1 MNAQPGD
8 RIVIAP
14 RAVGGVVRDGE
25 ILAARGAGGGPPYLV
40 RWSDTG
46 HEALYFPGVDAHV
59 HSATPAVAEPNPSQ
73 PVQHRA
79 RHIRSWSVTVD
90 LFEDGLETA
99 AHAVLRSEAPE
110 HLDAHGTAHRRPA
123 DPDVPEIGDE
133 IAAARAL
140 RRLADRLLET
150 AEADIQA
157 IEGKPVALRES

>member
-8 RIVIAP
+8 RLVIAS

-25 ILAARGAGGGPPYLV
+25 ILEARGAGGGPPYLV
-40 RWSDTG
+40 RWSDNG
-46 HEALYFPGVDAHV
+46 HEALYFPGVDAHLL
-59 HSATPAVAEPNPSQ
+59 SATPEVAAPTAPQ
-73 PVQHRA
+73 PAQHQG

-110 HLDAHGTAHRRPA
+110 HLDAHGTAHRRPS

-133 IAAARAL
+133 IAVARAL
-140 RRLADRLLET
+140 RRLADRLLES
-150 AEADIQA
+150 AETDIQA